1 MNLKKSIPLEQFTV
15 HIPAS
20 TNLLTTKTIVI
31 HEDGRFNM
39 NSRLAAELG
48 GKKVAVSF
56 TADAK
61 HILLSER
68 SDGELI
74 YFPKNGSKKL
84 DKALPFLKEH
94 KVSLPATYEA
104 WQRDEGDCW
113 QGDLVKNPTIS
124 PSRGRHNSKKN

>member
-68 SDGELI
+68 SDYLL
-74 YFPKNGSKKL
+74 PKEWIKK
-84 DKALPFLKEH
+84 
-94 KVSLPATYEA
+94 V
-104 WQRDEGDCW
+104 G
-113 QGDLVKNPTIS
+113 
-124 PSRGRHNSKKN
+124 